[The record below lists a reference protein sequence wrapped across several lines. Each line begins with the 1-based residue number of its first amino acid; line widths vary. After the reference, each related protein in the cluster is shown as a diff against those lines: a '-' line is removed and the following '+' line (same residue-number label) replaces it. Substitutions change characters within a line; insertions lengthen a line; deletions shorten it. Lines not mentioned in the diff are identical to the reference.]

1 MYFISCKGNLSN
13 RKILT
18 YSKKASKIKAW
29 SPWILFSILSILPMP
44 IAKLRE
50 NHENK
55 ELRNIFGT

>member
-18 YSKKASKIKAW
+18 YSKEASKIKAW
-29 SPWILFSILSILPMP
+29 SPWVLFSILSILPMLIP
-44 IAKLRE
+44 KLRE
-50 NHENK
+50 NDENK